1 MAAMRS
7 HELMSLRRR
16 IAAVVIPVLI
26 CVSDNG
32 HADGMPIVRLNWE
45 CGLSVK
51 EVYLAR
57 VYRT

>member
-1 MAAMRS
+1 MGM
-7 HELMSLRRR
+7 LMGMLM
-16 IAAVVIPVLI
+16 
-26 CVSDNG
+26 G

>member
-1 MAAMRS
+1 MGM
-7 HELMSLRRR
+7 LM
-16 IAAVVIPVLI
+16 
-26 CVSDNG
+26 G

-45 CGLSVK
+45 CSLSVK